1 MMKNMQFMI
10 QRKQMNP
17 IEASREAWR
26 IRRDQEAKERRSKIK
41 GRIARIEKEAQTLK
55 NIEGLDG
62 KN

>member
-26 IRRDQEAKERRSKIK
+26 IRRDQEAKERRNKIK
-41 GRIARIEKEAQTLK
+41 ERIARIEEEAQTLK